1 MEQKNP
7 GTRLAALL
15 EARAIEADE
24 WRLREYSL
32 GSDVFAPQ
40 SETPPI
46 CVLKGGLVKLY
57 YLVAEGDQWTKS
69 YIIDA
74 GVFGP
79 TSASAQFTQFGASA
93 LENCTIGH
101 ISLIWLSQQLQR
113 DEQLA
118 GALGEFQNWLF
129 ERKRKREE
137 DLLCLSAED
146 RYLNFL
152 NSEPELAHR
161 LEQREIA
168 SFLRVTPVAL
178 SRIRKRLKQDRKIPA

>member
-15 EARAIEADE
+15 EARAIKAGE
-24 WRLREYSL
+24 WRLREFAI
-32 GSDVFAPQ
+32 GADVFAPQ
-40 SETPPI
+40 SEMPPV
-46 CVLKGGLVKLY
+46 CVLKSGLVKLY

-79 TSASAQFTQFGASA
+79 TSASAQVTQFGASA
-93 LENCTIGH
+93 LEDCAIGQ
-101 ISLIWLSQQLQR
+101 ISLAWLGQQLQQ
-113 DEQLA
+113 DEQLSE
-118 GALGEFQNWLF
+118 ALSDFQNWLF

-152 NSEPELAHR
+152 NCEPELAER